1 MEQLQGMDASFVAFD
16 RPHAPM
22 HIGSV
27 VIYNPETAPG
37 GFVRFKD
44 ILSFIEGRM
53 ALSKTMRQRLVTV
66 PFSIDYPYWVEDPNF
81 DLEYHVRHVA
91 LPKPGDWRQLCIQA
105 ARTFSRPLDM
115 TRPPWEFLIVEGL
128 DNVDG
133 APKGSFAMITKVHHC
148 AIDGMSGIDL
158 MHVLHTPTPT
168 TAPPNEPDLWKP
180 DRMPSQAGLFARGY
194 VRGFT
199 LPLRQAAATAK
210 ALPGAA
216 RVAKGLV
223 SGDFDLEGMMSTPK
237 TRFNKSITASRVV
250 EARTF
255 PLAGIKAIRKLSE
268 GCKVNDV
275 MLAIIGGAL
284 NRYLTHHNELPKTT
298 MTAMAPI
305 SVRAEGEKNTMGN
318 QVSAMVVPLGSH
330 IAGGLARLDY
340 IHKQTLKSKAMTNA
354 MGARQMTEIS
364 KSSPNLFMALGARL
378 YSQLGLANRI
388 KPVFNTIVTNV
399 PGPPVPIYSSGAR
412 MENLF
417 GMLCLMDGLGL
428 GHVVQSYVDKSTIMI
443 TACREMMPDPEF
455 YAECLQAS
463 YDELA
468 KAAGY
473 SEAAPVAEVAK
484 DMEPKATPKPRAKAK
499 AKAPAK
505 AKPAAK
511 ATARKA
517 NPARKTTKK
526 PAATR
531 KKTTTSSTKS
541 KAGGTSGA
549 KKR

>member
-1 MEQLQGMDASFVAFD
+1 MEQLQGMDASFLALD
-16 RPHAPM
+16 RPHAPL
-22 HIGSV
+22 HIGSLI
-27 VIYNPETAPG
+27 IYDPKTAPG

-44 ILSFIEGRM
+44 ILNFINGRLM
-53 ALSKTMRQRLVTV
+53 LSKTMRQRLVTV

-115 TRPPWEFLIVEGL
+115 SRPPWEILVVEGL

-133 APKGSFAMITKVHHC
+133 APSGSYAMITKIHHA

-158 MHVLHTPTPT
+158 MHALHAPTAS

-180 DRMPSQAGLFARGY
+180 ERLPSQASLFARGY

-199 LPLRQAAATAK
+199 LPVRQAAATAK
-210 ALPGAA
+210 ALPGVA

-223 SGDFDLEGMMSTPK
+223 AGDFDVDGLLSTPK
-237 TRFNKSITASRVV
+237 TRFNKAISPMRVV

-255 PLAGIKAIRKLSE
+255 PLAGIKAIRKLTD

-305 SVRAEGEKNTMGN
+305 SVRSEDEKNTMGN

-330 IAGGLARLDY
+330 ISGGQARLEY
-340 IHKQTLKSKAMTNA
+340 VFEQTVKSKAMTNA

-364 KSSPNLFMALGARL
+364 KNSPNLFMGLAARL
-378 YSQLGLANRI
+378 YSQLGIANRV

-399 PGPPVPIYSSGAR
+399 PGPPVHIYSSGAR

-455 YAECLQAS
+455 YSECLQAS

-468 KAAGY
+468 GAAGY
-473 SEAAPVAEVAK
+473 VEAAPEVA
-484 DMEPKATPKPRAKAK
+484 A
-499 AKAPAK
+499 
-505 AKPAAK
+505 PAAK
-511 ATARKA
+511 PK
-517 NPARKTTKK
+517 PKRKTAAATKK
-526 PAATR
+526 PAAKKATAA
-531 KKTTTSSTKS
+531 KTTPAKATRTTK
-541 KAGGTSGA
+541 KPPAKRKTTARKTRAKTAKSG
-549 KKR
+549 